1 MDRKSGW
8 SWGARHEAGRSRMA
22 TARGRGTF
30 QSRLAALGD
39 FAVLHRENSQG
50 RSPGRGMVGRTRR
63 RRRGVDGSWRRGP
76 VGDGGGVVVV
86 VGGIVLRG
94 PPKRDLSDLSD
105 LGSGGFEPHGP
116 RDLATWLPGHSG
128 CTVPMVL
135 DTAVATPHALPTG
148 CRPPSPPSQ
157 PVPSTSPEI
166 AMASKR
172 KASAMGA
179 TVSDEPVDPADE
191 LMFLCLGGGNEVGR
205 SCHIV
210 QYKGKTVMLDAGQHP
225 AYDGL
230 ASLPFFDE
238 FDLSTVDVLLITHFH
253 IDHAASLPYVLAK
266 TNFKGR
272 VFMTHPTKAIY
283 KWLIADSVRVGNTS
297 SNPTSQPV
305 YTEQDHEA
313 TLPRIEAIDFHTTH
327 TVSSIRITPYPAGH
341 VLGAAMY
348 LIEIAG
354 LKIFFTGDYSREQ
367 DRHLVSA
374 EVPRGVK
381 IDVLITES
389 TYGVASHVPRLEREQ
404 ALMKSITGILNR
416 GGRVLMPVFALGR
429 AQELFLI
436 LDEYWAKHDEYQ
448 KFPIYYASN
457 LARKCMVVYQTYV
470 GAMNDN
476 IKRLFRERMAE
487 AEAAGEGVGKGGPW
501 DFKFIRSLRSLDRF
515 EDVGPCVM
523 IATPGMLQNGVS
535 RELLERWA
543 PSDKNGVIITGYSV
557 EGTMAKQIVTEPDQ
571 IPAVMSRN
579 INAMKRGPAGEG
591 ERVMIPRRCSV
602 AEYSFAAHVDGN
614 ENREFIEEVS
624 APVVILVH
632 GEQHNMMRLKSK
644 LLSLNNAKAEAD
656 KTKVFS
662 PRNCEELRIPFKTD
676 KVAKVVGKLATISPP
691 TRVMTSDDPDAPL
704 VTGVLVQNDFKMSVV
719 DPEDLREYAGL
730 TTSMI
735 TCKQRLTLSAAG
747 VDLIKWALEGTFGSI
762 EELPETKNRPA
773 KDEKESNGDDKMP
786 DADEE
791 VSQTVAAYL
800 VMGSVTI
807 RCRNNGEVELEW
819 EGNIVNDGIADAVIA
834 VLLSVESSPAAVKQ
848 SASKHSHS
856 HELPARNPHAH
867 LAPQERLD
875 RLFLFLEAQ
884 FGADAVAPIAKPKL
898 PPVSKDAKPLLKAGG
913 EDAGSEAS
921 MELSEDGDEED
932 KLLELRQKT
941 ELERLHKMG
950 IPVPGVSIRVDKAV
964 ATVWL
969 EDLEVECA
977 SKVLADRVR
986 VVVER
991 AAEVTAPLWG

>member
-1 MDRKSGW
+1 
-8 SWGARHEAGRSRMA
+8 
-22 TARGRGTF
+22 
-30 QSRLAALGD
+30 
-39 FAVLHRENSQG
+39 
-50 RSPGRGMVGRTRR
+50 
-63 RRRGVDGSWRRGP
+63 
-76 VGDGGGVVVV
+76 
-86 VGGIVLRG
+86 
-94 PPKRDLSDLSD
+94 
-105 LGSGGFEPHGP
+105 
-116 RDLATWLPGHSG
+116 
-128 CTVPMVL
+128 
-135 DTAVATPHALPTG
+135 
-148 CRPPSPPSQ
+148 
-157 PVPSTSPEI
+157 
-166 AMASKR
+166 MASKR
-172 KASAMGA
+172 KASVMGA
-179 TVSDEPVDPADE
+179 TVSDEPVDPSDE

-230 ASLPFFDE
+230 ASLPFFDD
-238 FDLSTVDVLLITHFH
+238 FDLSTVDILLITHRPSICTQPSIQDISSLPIRCPHDCRDASCLCDSIHRIILSTLRGHVLTLPSFH

-297 SNPTSQPV
+297 SHQNSQPV
-305 YTEQDHEA
+305 YTEKDHED
-313 TLPRIEAIDFHTTH
+313 TLDRIEAIDYHTTH

-341 VLGAAMY
+341 VLGAAMF

-389 TYGVASHVPRLEREQ
+389 TYGVASHVPRVEREQ

-429 AQELFLI
+429 AQELLLI
-436 LDEYWAKHDEYQ
+436 LDEYWGKHQEYQ
-448 KFPIYYASN
+448 KIPIYYASN
-457 LARKCMVVYQTYV
+457 LARRCMIVYQTFV

-487 AEAAGEGVGKGGPW
+487 AEAAGSGGGGGGPW
-501 DFKFIRSLRSLDRF
+501 DFKYIRSLKNLDRF
-515 EDVGPCVM
+515 EDLGGCV
-523 IATPGMLQNGVS
+523 ILASPGMLQNGVS

-543 PSDKNGVIITGYSV
+543 PSEKNGVIITGYSV

-571 IPAVMSRN
+571 IQAVMSRN
-579 INAMKRGPAGEG
+579 INAMRRGPGGDG

-614 ENREFIEEVS
+614 ENREFIEEVG

-632 GEQHNMMRLKSK
+632 GEVHNMMRLKSK
-644 LLSLNNAKAEAD
+644 LLSLNSAKPEGE
-656 KTKVFS
+656 KTKVYS

-676 KVAKVVGKLATISPP
+676 KIAKVVGKLASIPPP
-691 TRVMTSDDPDAPL
+691 TKLPAPDDVDAPL

-735 TCKQRLTLSAAG
+735 ACKQRLTLSAAG
-747 VDLIKWALEGTFGSI
+747 VDLIKWALEGTFGNI
-762 EELPETKNRPA
+762 EELPETKNRPSNG
-773 KDEKESNGDDKMP
+773 KESNGDEKIE
-786 DADEE
+786 DAEE
-791 VSQTVAAYL
+791 EISQVVAAYL
-800 VMGSVTI
+800 VMGCVTV
-807 RCRNNGEVELEW
+807 RYRNDGELVLEW
-819 EGNIVNDGIADAVIA
+819 EGNMLNDGIADAVIA
-834 VLLSVESSPAAVKQ
+834 VLFSVESSPAAVKQ
-848 SASKHSHS
+848 SASKHPHS
-856 HELPARNPHAH
+856 HAPLPTRNLHSN
-867 LAPQERLD
+867 LSPQERLE

-884 FGADAVAPIAKPKL
+884 FGAEAVSPVTLPKL
-898 PPVSKDAKPLLKAGG
+898 PPLTKDSKPPKAGS
-913 EDAGSEAS
+913 DAGSEAS
-921 MELSEDGDEED
+921 MELSEDGDEEE
-932 KLLELRQKT
+932 KLLELRQQT
-941 ELERLHKMG
+941 ELERLHKIG
-950 IPVPGVSIRVDKAV
+950 IPVPGVNIKFDKMA

-969 EDLEVECA
+969 EDLEVEC
-977 SKVLADRVR
+977 SNRVFADRVR
-986 VVVER
+986 AIVER
-991 AAEVTAPLWG
+991 AAEVTAPLWGR